1 MTEEAALAIYDNY
14 DVHHRYDNNLPIT
27 RYRQDVSQSVVSV
40 IIFCG
45 YLSLC
50 LFIHLSPQG
59 AILCV
64 YAVPRCLL
72 VCHSA
77 LLCQNRLQ
85 LRSHWHEYESRV
97 QVSVYGSYKLY
108 RMSQHLC
115 SLVRVQLNDNNVL
128 NYIGMIRVMFFLA
141 GLSVLRVKI
150 SFITFEALFKV
161 IQGQALPYESL
172 LFCSSSWTAALI
184 SKTLK
189 DWNVE
194 D

>member
-1 MTEEAALAIYDNY
+1 LAYGLENIQDSVSTVTLHSHEVRLPEGMTEEAALAIYDNY

-85 LRSHWHEYESRV
+85 LRSH
-97 QVSVYGSYKLY
+97 
-108 RMSQHLC
+108 
-115 SLVRVQLNDNNVL
+115 
-128 NYIGMIRVMFFLA
+128 
-141 GLSVLRVKI
+141 
-150 SFITFEALFKV
+150 
-161 IQGQALPYESL
+161 
-172 LFCSSSWTAALI
+172 
-184 SKTLK
+184 
-189 DWNVE
+189 
-194 D
+194 